1 MGAKIPYRNK
11 RERAVTVTQTRE
23 RWSVLGWGGLHVCG
37 EGGTM
42 SRSPTGGPR
51 SFLEGG
57 AVAAACEGAAVGG
70 FADTGRSGESAR
82 PARLDP
88 AAEAGAPSSRAE
100 EATRRATTDPPSRH
114 ERFDEE
120 GESRFT

>member
-1 MGAKIPYRNK
+1 M
-11 RERAVTVTQTRE
+11 
-23 RWSVLGWGGLHVCG
+23 
-37 EGGTM
+37 
-42 SRSPTGGPR
+42 
-51 SFLEGG
+51 
-57 AVAAACEGAAVGG
+57 GG

-100 EATRRATTDPPSRH
+100 EATRRATTDPQSRH

>member
-1 MGAKIPYRNK
+1 M
-11 RERAVTVTQTRE
+11 
-23 RWSVLGWGGLHVCG
+23 
-37 EGGTM
+37 
-42 SRSPTGGPR
+42 
-51 SFLEGG
+51 
-57 AVAAACEGAAVGG
+57 GG

>member
-1 MGAKIPYRNK
+1 
-11 RERAVTVTQTRE
+11 
-23 RWSVLGWGGLHVCG
+23 
-37 EGGTM
+37 M

-51 SFLEGG
+51 SFLEGE
-57 AVAAACEGAAVGG
+57 VLWPHHVRGAAVGG

-100 EATRRATTDPPSRH
+100 EATRRAESDDGPSI
-114 ERFDEE
+114 E
-120 GESRFT
+120 T